1 MQGRHQEMLSLT
13 GAFLLFHSL
22 NSFSG
27 SFDCRGNALRNI
39 PFTRPTLIAANE
51 FLADALKTHTQ
62 VNKIVLRLGLE
73 DEVPPGNSLGIEKKV
88 DLLGRFVFSR
98 GADIVDTIDGKVTLV
113 EAFVRQAVE
122 HAAEHSQ
129 EWHQSTFIRG
139 LARDGYVIIWGKDRE
154 PNSLRIALPEEVD
167 LPAADDEVRL
177 LLKHFG
183 FATSLSHLD
192 QAVEAHTR
200 GDWAA
205 ANAQI
210 RTFLEGLLDEIA
222 ISIDSAKARSLGS
235 SENRRAMLASVDV
248 GFLGTKRNEWSPD
261 GKSYIH
267 GLFKML
273 HTEGSHPG
281 LSTEDHC
288 TFRLHIALITARMLL
303 RRLRQGKA

>member
-1 MQGRHQEMLSLT
+1 MLSLT

-183 FATSLSHLD
+183 FRHRS
-192 QAVEAHTR
+192 V
-200 GDWAA
+200 
-205 ANAQI
+205 
-210 RTFLEGLLDEIA
+210 
-222 ISIDSAKARSLGS
+222 ISIRPLKLTREEIGRRQTPKFGRFLRDFSMRLPSVSIRQRRGASAPQKTAAPCWQAL
-235 SENRRAMLASVDV
+235 MSV
-248 GFLGTKRNEWSPD
+248 S
-261 GKSYIH
+261 
-267 GLFKML
+267 
-273 HTEGSHPG
+273 
-281 LSTEDHC
+281 
-288 TFRLHIALITARMLL
+288 
-303 RRLRQGKA
+303 